1 MFRANMWQIRLQ
13 INLFWWE
20 ERLSFETWS
29 SSFVHKSQRDGR
41 VKSMKL
47 LTKINEFAEQNQWN
61 CRVKSLNLQNS
72 ALSSDIL
79 SNFFTW
85 LFRNWDAENETLSL
99 SEQSVNR
106 VLPDNSIRWKTGNAA
121 RCWRERQS
129 LVAKTPISVGENA
142 NRQSRW
148 RHALKHS
155 ICYLFKSN
163 VVVWQ
168 VLGFFL
174 LSTEYRHLDRQ
185 FISRQK
191 CVYVYNI

>member
-1 MFRANMWQIRLQ
+1 MEAIVPVTTFMSVLW
-13 INLFWWE
+13 
-20 ERLSFETWS
+20 
-29 SSFVHKSQRDGR
+29 VDGWNGYY
-41 VKSMKL
+41 
-47 LTKINEFAEQNQWN
+47 LTMST
-61 CRVKSLNLQNS
+61 VS
-72 ALSSDIL
+72 IL
-79 SNFFTW
+79 SPIMFPNFFTW

-121 RCWRERQS
+121 LCWRERQS

-155 ICYLFKSN
+155 IWYQFKSN

-185 FISRQK
+185 FISCQK
-191 CVYVYNI
+191 CVYVYNIWPSYNIKKPKLLVK